1 MFAAITH
8 WAKNPLSGGDDI
20 YSAEA
25 ELLMGSHALV
35 LQRIY
40 SWEKKLFNEVKV
52 TEAIFFHR

>member
-8 WAKNPLSGGDDI
+8 WAKNPLSGGDDV
-20 YSAEA
+20 YSADA

-52 TEAIFFHR
+52 TAIH